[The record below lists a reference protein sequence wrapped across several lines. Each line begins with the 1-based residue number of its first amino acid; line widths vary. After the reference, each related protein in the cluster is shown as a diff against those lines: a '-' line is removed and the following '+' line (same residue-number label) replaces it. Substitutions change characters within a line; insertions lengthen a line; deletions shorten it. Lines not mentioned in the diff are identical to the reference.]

1 MNSGK
6 YVFAQILTFVSRR
19 EFDKCVE
26 RYNGDYWTKE
36 LNCWNLFVQLL
47 L

>member
-6 YVFAQILTFVSRR
+6 YVFAQILTFVSRW

-26 RYNGDYWTKE
+26 RYNGDHRTRE
-36 LNCWNLFVQLL
+36 LNC
-47 L
+47 